1 MHQTWDFFLKI
12 KRLLNVHPIQL
23 YKSLGSQLSSWVGDR
38 ITAPNSLMGP
48 FLLSICCWFCL
59 IHRTREYQ
67 GEHHIQLGEWGQTS
81 STIILVANQYHCVE
95 IENNVEMVEYDGY
108 EK

>member
-1 MHQTWDFFLKI
+1 
-12 KRLLNVHPIQL
+12 
-23 YKSLGSQLSSWVGDR
+23 
-38 ITAPNSLMGP
+38 MGP

-67 GEHHIQLGEWGQTS
+67 GAHHIQLGEWGQTS

-95 IENNVEMVEYDGY
+95 IEKNVKMLVSIMGMKN
-108 EK
+108 EKLQIEKVLIDVIGLLLLCCCVVLMLL